1 MQVPSGVISDG
12 KTKFLSEW
20 IKHFWKWFR
29 RAQMSAS
36 MLINCSITHVP
47 ISNAPPLT
55 KQKKRS
61 NRQCIL
67 KQDEENNKNSMEKF
81 STTYKDA
88 RFSDDE
94 KTRKW

>member
-1 MQVPSGVISDG
+1 MISPSTNERLYANKLLNYS
-12 KTKFLSEW
+12 
-20 IKHFWKWFR
+20 
-29 RAQMSAS
+29 
-36 MLINCSITHVP
+36 CSNQQRP
-47 ISNAPPLT
+47 PPLT